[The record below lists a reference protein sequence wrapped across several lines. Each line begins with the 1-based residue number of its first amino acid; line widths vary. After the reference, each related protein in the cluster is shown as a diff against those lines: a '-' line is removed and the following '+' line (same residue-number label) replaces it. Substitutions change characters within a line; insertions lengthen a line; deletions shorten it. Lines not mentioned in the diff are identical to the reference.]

1 MARARNIKPA
11 FFTNELLGTED
22 PMIGL
27 TFAGL
32 WCLADKM
39 GILEDRPLRIKAEL
53 FPYRD
58 SLDVNGYLSVLARL
72 GFIVRYKNGDR
83 SLIQVC
89 NFRKHQSPHHTEK
102 AKGYPFPNDAK
113 SLIVEGNGYVTV
125 PNQDN
130 DREKKVPERSD
141 SLIPDSLN
149 HDSGFT
155 DSLIPDSLIPD
166 SKALQSA
173 EAPAPKKARVKKEKP
188 EVDPAAKEAN
198 KATWQA
204 YADSYFN
211 RYGAEPVRNAKV
223 NGLIAQL
230 VTRLG
235 ADEAPHVAF
244 FYVTINDAYYVRTM
258 HDLGN
263 LIAKCEAIRTQW
275 ATGRQM
281 TGTAAR
287 QIENTQS
294 NISAAEEAKRIM
306 MNGGVQNAFL
316 RG

>member
-102 AKGYPFPNDAK
+102 AKGFPFPSDPK
-113 SLIVEGNGYVTV
+113 SLILEGNGYCAVKDQVNTGESMV
-125 PNQDN
+125 Q
-130 DREKKVPERSD
+130 ERSD

-166 SKALQSA
+166 SKALQNA
-173 EAPAPKKARVKKEKP
+173 EAPAPKKPRAKKEKSA
-188 EVDPAAKEAN
+188 VDPASKEAN
-198 KATWQA
+198 KAAWQA

-211 RYGAEPVRNAKV
+211 RYGAEPVRNAKA

-230 VTRLG
+230 VARLG
-235 ADEAPHVAF
+235 AEEAPHVAF
-244 FYVTINDAYYVRTM
+244 FYVTINDAFYVRTM

-281 TGTAAR
+281 TGTSAR

-306 MNGGVQNAFL
+306 LSGGIQNAFL